1 MKQTVFYFFGGK
13 MNIYLQMLIAAIPA
27 YLFGAI
33 PCGLLIGFAKGI
45 DIRKVGSGN
54 IGATNVT
61 RSVSPL
67 AGKICFFCDFLKGAL
82 PAIAVQFIIVHPL
95 AAIICGLASVLG
107 HMFPVYL
114 KFKGGK
120 GISTAAGV
128 AVALAPL
135 PLLSALVIW
144 VAAFYASRYVSLAS
158 IIAAVMLPVSAFV
171 FRLLNIGSTVAKSN
185 QTLVFFIVIAVLA
198 VVRHKSNIQRLIAGT
213 ENRFEKKK

>member
-1 MKQTVFYFFGGK
+1 MEEF
-13 MNIYLQMLIAAIPA
+13 MNITLATAIAAIIS
-27 YLFGAI
+27 YLAGAI
-33 PCGLLIGFAKGI
+33 PCGLLIGFYNGV

-67 AGKICFFCDFLKGAL
+67 AGKLCFFCDFVKGML
-82 PAIAVQFIIVHPL
+82 PVLLVQAFIPGNPL
-95 AAIICGLASVLG
+95 AAIICGLAAILG

-135 PLLSALVIW
+135 PLLTALITWGAV
-144 VAAFYASRYVSLAS
+144 FYVSRYVSLAS
-158 IIAAVMLPVSAFV
+158 IIAAVMLPVSAALYA
-171 FRLLNIGSTVAKSN
+171 LLKTGGQVATSR
-185 QTLVFFIVIAVLA
+185 QTIIFFCIIAILA
-198 VVRHKSNIQRLIAGT
+198 VVRHTSNIKRLLNGT
-213 ENRFEKKK
+213 ESRFEKKKK